1 MADFEISRPAG
12 KCSLSGRGFNEG
24 EAFYTVL
31 VETASGFERRDVA
44 EECWTGPPENAVCHF
59 KARVPKKTERRKVFV
74 DDEVLVE
81 FFLRLGGTE
90 EPLKQRFRF
99 VLALMLMRKRLLKY
113 EQTLRAEGAE
123 VWRMR
128 LTKDKS
134 VHEVRNP
141 ELNEVQ
147 IQELSA
153 ELSTILAGPSASD
166 AIDHASVSTVPDP
179 PERTEGD

>member
-12 KCSLSGRGFNEG
+12 TCSVSGRGLGEG
-24 EAFYTVL
+24 EAFHTVL
-31 VETASGFERRDVA
+31 VETVSGFERRDVA

-59 KARVPKKTERRKVFV
+59 KTRVPKKAERRRVFV
-74 DDEVLVE
+74 DDEVLVD
-81 FFLRLGGTE
+81 FFLRLGRSD

-99 VLALMLMRKRLLKY
+99 VLALMLMRKRILKY
-113 EQTLRAEGAE
+113 EQTVRAEDAE

-134 VHEVRNP
+134 VHDVRNP

-147 IQELSA
+147 IQELTA
-153 ELSTILAGPSASD
+153 ELSNILAGPAASD
-166 AIDHASVSTVPDP
+166 AMDDESISTDMDEPA
-179 PERTEGD
+179 RTEGE